1 MTLGNN
7 LLLDDKDEI
16 LLETMRQDVCTGRKN
31 VLVISEE
38 EFYLD
43 AIFLRLYNE
52 LKDMNG
58 LAVHRMFQP
67 DVEGIVGWFNKL
79 LAEVS
84 IDEARNLDDQPKTII
99 FMPEITNANIQDW
112 ISCESLIGAFPGA
125 NVSLI
130 AFGMSDKI
138 SPPTVANIAA
148 KRQNSVVKLPQLAPE
163 RVESFFREAKKNGE
177 LSVLMSSLIDSPWR
191 ESALT
196 IQDEVERGVETNDDN
211 IDKFIPTSLEESGIE
226 EPTKSQSAANLQND
240 NEVDRNKNEQSWLRR
255 FVVTTALFFV
265 LFLSLIFALDFFY
278 DSNQGQLIMQSVIPW
293 LDWFLN
299 MLGQLVSWG
308 LSLVDELAST
318 AQGVSILPSNG
329 RY

>member
-1 MTLGNN
+1 MTLGDNV
-7 LLLDDKDEI
+7 LLDDKDEI
-16 LLETMRQDVCTGRKN
+16 LLETLLQDVCIGRKN

-84 IDEARNLDDQPKTII
+84 IDEARNVDDQPKTII

-130 AFGMSDKI
+130 AFGLADKI
-138 SPPTVANIAA
+138 NPPTVANIAA
-148 KRQNSVVKLPQLAPE
+148 KRQNSVVKLPQLALE
-163 RVESFFREAKKNGE
+163 RVESFFREAKKSGE
-177 LSVLMSSLIDSPWR
+177 LSVLVSALIDSPWR
-191 ESALT
+191 ELALT
-196 IQDEVERGVETNDDN
+196 IQDEVEKEVEANNDT
-211 IDKFIPTSLEESGIE
+211 IDKFMPTSLEESGIDD
-226 EPTKSQSAANLQND
+226 PKTSGSADNLQSD
-240 NEVDRNKNEQSWLRR
+240 SEVDLNQNEHTWLRR
-255 FVVTTALFFV
+255 FVVTTAIFFTV
-265 LFLSLIFALDFFY
+265 FLSLIFALDFFY
-278 DSNQGQLIMQSVIPW
+278 GSNRGQLITQSVIPW
-293 LDWFLN
+293 LEWFLS

-308 LSLVDELAST
+308 LSLVEKLAST
-318 AQGVSILPSNG
+318 V
-329 RY
+329 

>member
-1 MTLGNN
+1 VTLGDNV
-7 LLLDDKDEI
+7 LLDDKDEI
-16 LLETMRQDVCTGRKN
+16 LLETLLQDVCIGRKN

-84 IDEARNLDDQPKTII
+84 IDEARNVDDQPKTII

-130 AFGMSDKI
+130 AFGLADKI
-138 SPPTVANIAA
+138 NPPTVANIAA
-148 KRQNSVVKLPQLAPE
+148 KRQNSVVKLPQLALE
-163 RVESFFREAKKNGE
+163 RVESFFREAKKSGE
-177 LSVLMSSLIDSPWR
+177 LSVLVSALIDSPWR
-191 ESALT
+191 ELALT
-196 IQDEVERGVETNDDN
+196 IQDEVEKEVEANNDT
-211 IDKFIPTSLEESGIE
+211 IDKFMPTSLEESGIDD
-226 EPTKSQSAANLQND
+226 PKTSGSADNLESD
-240 NEVDRNKNEQSWLRR
+240 SEVDLNQNEHTWLRR
-255 FVVTTALFFV
+255 FVVTTAIFFTV
-265 LFLSLIFALDFFY
+265 FLSLIFALDFFY
-278 DSNQGQLIMQSVIPW
+278 GSNRGQLITQSVIPW
-293 LDWFLN
+293 LEWFLS

-308 LSLVDELAST
+308 LSLVEKLAST
-318 AQGVSILPSNG
+318 V
-329 RY
+329 

>member
-1 MTLGNN
+1 MTLGDNV
-7 LLLDDKDEI
+7 LLDDKDEI
-16 LLETMRQDVCTGRKN
+16 LLETLLQDVCIGRKN

-84 IDEARNLDDQPKTII
+84 IDEARNVDDQPKTII

-130 AFGMSDKI
+130 AFGLADKI
-138 SPPTVANIAA
+138 NPPTVANIAA
-148 KRQNSVVKLPQLAPE
+148 KRQNSVVKLPQLALE
-163 RVESFFREAKKNGE
+163 RVESFFREAKKSGE
-177 LSVLMSSLIDSPWR
+177 LSVLMSALIDSPWR
-191 ESALT
+191 ELALT
-196 IQDEVERGVETNDDN
+196 IQDEVEKEVEANNDT
-211 IDKFIPTSLEESGIE
+211 IDKFMPTSLEESGIDD
-226 EPTKSQSAANLQND
+226 PKTSGSADNLESD
-240 NEVDRNKNEQSWLRR
+240 SEVDLNQNEHTWLRR
-255 FVVTTALFFV
+255 FVVTTAIFFTV
-265 LFLSLIFALDFFY
+265 FLSLIFALDFFY
-278 DSNQGQLIMQSVIPW
+278 GSNRGQLITQSVIPW
-293 LDWFLN
+293 LEWFLS

-308 LSLVDELAST
+308 LSLVEKLAST
-318 AQGVSILPSNG
+318 V
-329 RY
+329 